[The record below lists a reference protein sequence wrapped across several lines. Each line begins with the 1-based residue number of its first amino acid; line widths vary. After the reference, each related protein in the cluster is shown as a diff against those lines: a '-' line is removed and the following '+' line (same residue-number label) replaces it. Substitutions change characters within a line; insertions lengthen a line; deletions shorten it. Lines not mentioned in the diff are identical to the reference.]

1 MISFEKEVCSYLN
14 IPSLPKK
21 EWDGKSSFKNAVATI
36 KLGGSRL
43 AYAVA
48 SYDEAKDDA
57 PRVVKSFM
65 TEPFYG
71 IEKIFVVPSY
81 MDTDVDNMDL
91 DEQSKKA
98 AEDLKK
104 EADELENQG
113 ADENMEV
120 PENEYCFD
128 HIHNDEEAIA
138 FIEAYNREN
147 NIKGAIP
154 KKHESIIAR
163 LTVIYAE
170 SLKKSPKAKE
180 NVVDAAPE
188 AENTEE

>member
-71 IEKIFVVPSY
+71 IDKIFVVPSY

-98 AEDLKK
+98 ADDLKK

-120 PENEYCFD
+120 PKNEYCFD

-170 SLKKSPKAKE
+170 SLKKAPKAKE
-180 NVVDAAPE
+180 DVVDAAPE
-188 AENTEE
+188 AEKTEE

>member
-71 IEKIFVVPSY
+71 IDKIFVVPSY

-180 NVVDAAPE
+180 DVVDASPD

>member
-36 KLGGSRL
+36 KLGDSRL

-48 SYDEAKDDA
+48 SYDEEKDDA

-71 IEKIFVVPSY
+71 IDKIFVVPSY

-170 SLKKSPKAKE
+170 SLKKAPKDKE
-180 NVVDAAPE
+180 DVVDAAPE
-188 AENTEE
+188 AEKTEE

>member
-71 IEKIFVVPSY
+71 IDKIFVVPSY
-81 MDTDVDNMDL
+81 MDTDVDSMDL

-113 ADENMEV
+113 ADETIEV
-120 PENEYCFD
+120 PKNEYCFD

-170 SLKKSPKAKE
+170 SLKKAPKAKE
-180 NVVDAAPE
+180 DVVDAAPDDE
-188 AENTEE
+188 KTEE

>member
-170 SLKKSPKAKE
+170 SLKKAPKSKE
-180 NVVDAAPE
+180 DVVDAAPE

>member
-71 IEKIFVVPSY
+71 IDKIFVVPSY

-104 EADELENQG
+104 EADELEKQG

-147 NIKGAIP
+147 NIKGAIQ

-170 SLKKSPKAKE
+170 SLKKAPKAKE
-180 NVVDAAPE
+180 DVIDAAPE
-188 AENTEE
+188 AEKTE

>member
-71 IEKIFVVPSY
+71 IDKIFVVPSY

-104 EADELENQG
+104 EAYELENQG
-113 ADENMEV
+113 ADETMEV

-170 SLKKSPKAKE
+170 SLKKAPKAKE
-180 NVVDAAPE
+180 DVVDAAPE
-188 AENTEE
+188 AEKTEE

>member
-71 IEKIFVVPSY
+71 IDKIFVVPSY
-81 MDTDVDNMDL
+81 MDTDVDKMDL

-104 EADELENQG
+104 EADELEKQG
-113 ADENMEV
+113 ADETMEV

-128 HIHNDEEAIA
+128 HIHNDEEAVA

-170 SLKKSPKAKE
+170 SLKKAPKAKE
-180 NVVDAAPE
+180 DVVDAAPE
-188 AENTEE
+188 AEKTEE

>member
-36 KLGGSRL
+36 KLGDSRL
-43 AYAVA
+43 SYAVA

-120 PENEYCFD
+120 PKNEYCFD

-180 NVVDAAPE
+180 DVVDAAPE
-188 AENTEE
+188 AEKTEE

>member
-71 IEKIFVVPSY
+71 IDKIFVVPSY

-104 EADELENQG
+104 EADELEKQG

-120 PENEYCFD
+120 PKNEYCFD

-170 SLKKSPKAKE
+170 SLKKAPKAKE
-180 NVVDAAPE
+180 DVVDAATDDE
-188 AENTEE
+188 KNEE

>member
-71 IEKIFVVPSY
+71 IDKIFVVPSY

-180 NVVDAAPE
+180 DVVDAAPE
-188 AENTEE
+188 AEKTEE

>member
-48 SYDEAKDDA
+48 SYDEVKDDA

-71 IEKIFVVPSY
+71 IDKIFVVPSY

-138 FIEAYNREN
+138 FIDAYNREN

-170 SLKKSPKAKE
+170 SLKKAPKAKE
-180 NVVDAAPE
+180 DVVDAAPE
-188 AENTEE
+188 AEKTEE

>member
-71 IEKIFVVPSY
+71 IDKIFVVPSY
-81 MDTDVDNMDL
+81 MDTDVDKMDL

-113 ADENMEV
+113 ADETMEI

-170 SLKKSPKAKE
+170 SLKKAPKAKE
-180 NVVDAAPE
+180 DVVDAAPE
-188 AENTEE
+188 AEKTEE

>member
-71 IEKIFVVPSY
+71 IDKIFVVPSY
-81 MDTDVDNMDL
+81 MDTDVDKMDL

-113 ADENMEV
+113 ADDTMEV

-170 SLKKSPKAKE
+170 SLKKAPKSKE
-180 NVVDAAPE
+180 DVVDAAPE
-188 AENTEE
+188 AEKTEE

>member
-71 IEKIFVVPSY
+71 IDKIFVVPSY

-113 ADENMEV
+113 ADETMEV

-170 SLKKSPKAKE
+170 SLKKAPKAKE
-180 NVVDAAPE
+180 DVVDAAPE
-188 AENTEE
+188 TENTEE

>member
-71 IEKIFVVPSY
+71 IDKIFVVPSY

-104 EADELENQG
+104 EADELEKQG

-128 HIHNDEEAIA
+128 HIRNDEEAIA

-170 SLKKSPKAKE
+170 SLKKAPKAKE
-180 NVVDAAPE
+180 DVIDAAPE
-188 AENTEE
+188 AEKTE

>member
-71 IEKIFVVPSY
+71 IDKIFVVPSY

-104 EADELENQG
+104 EADELEKQG
-113 ADENMEV
+113 AYENMEV

-170 SLKKSPKAKE
+170 SLKKAPKAKE
-180 NVVDAAPE
+180 DVVDAAPE
-188 AENTEE
+188 DEKTEE

>member
-71 IEKIFVVPSY
+71 IDKIFVVPSY

-180 NVVDAAPE
+180 DVVDAAPE